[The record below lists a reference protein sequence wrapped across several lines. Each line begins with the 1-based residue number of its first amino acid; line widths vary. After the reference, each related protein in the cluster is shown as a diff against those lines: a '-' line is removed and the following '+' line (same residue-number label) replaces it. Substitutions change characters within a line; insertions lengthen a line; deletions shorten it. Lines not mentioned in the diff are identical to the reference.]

1 MKIRIG
7 DILLSVVIAAAALI
21 LILDF
26 GQEEADSLSAVVLR
40 DGEEIARVSLDELEE
55 PTEIRIDELGII
67 ITAEKD
73 RIRFTES
80 SCLDQTC
87 VHTGWL
93 TRTGDT
99 AVCLPNRV
107 IVKLVGNNLSDID
120 IIAE

>member
-1 MKIRIG
+1 MKIRLG
-7 DILLSVVIAAAALI
+7 DILLALAVAAAAFI
-21 LILDF
+21 LIF
-26 GQEEADSLSAVVLR
+26 GIDQQAADSASAVVLR

-55 PTEIRIDELGII
+55 QTEIHIDELGII

-93 TRTGDT
+93 TRAGDT

-107 IVKLVGNNLSDID
+107 IVKLVGNEPTDID